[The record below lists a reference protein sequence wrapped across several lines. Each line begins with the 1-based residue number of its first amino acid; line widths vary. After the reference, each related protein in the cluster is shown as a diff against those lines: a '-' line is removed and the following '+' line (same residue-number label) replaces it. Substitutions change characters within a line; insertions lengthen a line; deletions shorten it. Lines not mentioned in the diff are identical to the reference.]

1 MKDIYKAF
9 NNIDINTNDYDNT
22 ELTEYEIEKFTD
34 MVSEKIYVRKKPFY
48 KQIAALIVL
57 SVISFLFLNTG
68 NVSAVLDSLGNNL
81 KNIFNI
87 SQNKYYDNYTKLIN
101 KTVTDNNISITFEE
115 VLIEENQLI
124 ISSIIDYSELSKNS
138 KKDLINNLKDISIS
152 NTLYVDDIEYRDTSS
167 SLFEISEDKIRYISL
182 FDIEK
187 IPNYRLLNCSLTYKF
202 FNVLFKDS
210 KNGYLDKEITGD
222 WTFDFS
228 IDTSNISNSQNELY
242 LYENN
247 ILYYENGDTL
257 KINKIDKSD
266 ISIKI
271 YYDFS
276 TNSDYYSVPPFFL
289 IDSNNNYI
297 GNHFYNNEYALF
309 FIKNSDAT
317 NTFTISGYD
326 HGASDN
332 IIIDFKE

>member
-1 MKDIYKAF
+1 MKNIYKAF

-22 ELTEYEIEKFTD
+22 ELTEYEIDKFKD
-34 MVSEKIYVRKKPFY
+34 MVSEKIYIRKRSIY

-57 SVISFLFLNTG
+57 SMISFLLLNTG
-68 NVSAVLDSLGNNL
+68 NVSAFLDSLDNNL

-87 SQNKYYDNYTKLIN
+87 SQNKYYDNYTNIIN
-101 KTVTDNNISITFEE
+101 KTVTDNSISVTFEE

-124 ISSIIDYSELSKNS
+124 ISSIIDYSELPKNLQ
-138 KKDLINNLKDISIS
+138 KDFINNLKDISII
-152 NTLYVDDIEYRDTSS
+152 NTLYVDNTEYRDTSS

-187 IPNYRLLNCSLTYKF
+187 VPDYSLLNCSLTYKF

-210 KNGYLDKEITGD
+210 KNGYLDKEIPGD

-228 IDTSNISNSQNELY
+228 IDTSNISNSKSELY
-242 LYENN
+242 LSENN

-257 KINKIDKSD
+257 KITKIEKSD

-271 YYDFS
+271 YYELI
-276 TNSDYYSVPPFFL
+276 TKSDYYSVPPFFL
-289 IDSNNNYI
+289 IDSNKNYI
-297 GNHFYNNEYALF
+297 DNYFYNSDYSLF
-309 FIKNSDAT
+309 FIKDSNAT
-317 NTFTISGYD
+317 NTFTVSGYD